1 MKRMNKP
8 EKGGMNV
15 SRRWG
20 GGSHFL
26 NRWPGKSSLSDLSKD
41 LKEGE

>member
-20 GGSHFL
+20 GGLTFCEQVAREVL
-26 NRWPGKSSLSDLSKD
+26 FK
-41 LKEGE
+41 